1 MNSKKYMYLGTV
13 LVAGLLVVV
22 SPQAQAQSQKTPQ
35 EVNIKQVGGT
45 AVTNTVPVSGS
56 VGITGTVPV
65 SGSVGITGTVP
76 VSGSVDITGTP
87 SVNAAQ
93 SGVWNVGTQ
102 NRDSRARNYYQT
114 HNLSCGYEIGI
125 CVADLAPVPA
135 GKRLIIEHV
144 SGEADM
150 SGPNDLYRISLW
162 AKNQWSSAYF
172 EFGPARQT
180 PNNLYAHAFNAG
192 IFAAFNEGETPQLVF
207 QSSGPGG
214 FAWQAVVSGYLIDIP

>member
-1 MNSKKYMYLGTV
+1 MNSKKYVCLGT
-13 LVAGLLVVV
+13 LLFAGLFVVA
-22 SPQAQAQSQKTPQ
+22 SPQAQAQSQKAPQ
-35 EVNIKQVGGT
+35 DVNIKQVGGT

-56 VGITGTVPV
+56 VA
-65 SGSVGITGTVP
+65 ITGTVP

-93 SGVWNVGTQ
+93 SGAWNVGTQ
-102 NRDSRARNYYQT
+102 DRDSKARNYYQT
-114 HNLSCGYEIGI
+114 NNLSCGYEVGI

-144 SGEADM
+144 SGTADM

-162 AKNQWSSAYF
+162 AKNQSSSAFF
-172 EFGPARQT
+172 EFGPARTT
-180 PNNLYAHAFNAG
+180 PNNMYEHAFNAG
-192 IFAAFNEGETPQLVF
+192 IFAAFDAGQTPQLVF